1 MVEIS
6 TLTITTSAEKP
17 TKPLGMRQN
26 GKQWHAPKKA
36 FRPTAGLTPYE
47 KRVKERAA
55 LAQMKAKE
63 RDIKE
68 EKEQARQQRIEA
80 IRAKR
85 ARKEEKERYEKI
97 AEKMHHKRVER
108 LKQIGFSGL
117 AVPARLHRHHPRA
130 PRKSPAT
137 MRHSADLLRPN
148 AGVPSPDHSRRA
160 SWSQPRGDSTDRDTA
175 AARRE
180 RLQLEQETASSSV
193 RQEILKRSLDD
204 VKSFSASM
212 TKQLDDTY
220 YAVLEKTSTLQSTV
234 ASLRDLAE
242 TLRGTCDGFD
252 DDSRALESDT
262 LRQVIAL
269 GNFEAQEAKISGLQS
284 RILQGRTRIQTVT
297 DRVDVVRRRIEG
309 WERADEAWR
318 EKTRKRLKI
327 LWSVTSVVSILFVA
341 LVVGAHYM
349 AKGFGGASKRPL
361 SPTGG
366 GEGQRLLD
374 EL

>member
-1 MVEIS
+1 MAEGI
-6 TLTITTSAEKP
+6 SAEKP

-26 GKQWHAPKKA
+26 GKQWHAPKQA

-63 RDIKE
+63 KDMKE
-68 EKEQARQQRIEA
+68 EKEQMRKQRIEA
-80 IRAKR
+80 IREKR
-85 ARKEEKERYEKI
+85 AKKEERERYEKM
-97 AEKMHHKRVER
+97 AEKMHRKRVER
-108 LKQIGFSGL
+108 LKQNGLSGL
-117 AVPARLHRHHPRA
+117 AAPARLHRHHPRA
-130 PRKSPAT
+130 PRKRPVT
-137 MRHSADLLRPN
+137 MRHSVDLLRPN
-148 AGVPSPDHSRRA
+148 AGAVSPDHSRRA
-160 SWSQPRGDSTDRDTA
+160 SWSQPRGDSAESDTA

-180 RLQLEQETASSSV
+180 RLQLEQDKASSSV
-193 RQEILKRSLDD
+193 RQEILKRSLADL
-204 VKSFSASM
+204 KAFSTSM

-284 RILQGRTRIQTVT
+284 RILQGRTRIQKVT

-327 LWSVTSVVSILFVA
+327 LWSVTSVVSIVFVA

-349 AKGFGGASKRPL
+349 AKGFGGVSKRPL
-361 SPTGG
+361 SSTG
-366 GEGQRLLD
+366 GEGEQQPRLLD